1 MADEEEIEGEEFAGE
16 DAGNLGVCISWLF
29 FILVC

>member
-16 DAGNLGVCISWLF
+16 DAGNLGVCIS
-29 FILVC
+29 